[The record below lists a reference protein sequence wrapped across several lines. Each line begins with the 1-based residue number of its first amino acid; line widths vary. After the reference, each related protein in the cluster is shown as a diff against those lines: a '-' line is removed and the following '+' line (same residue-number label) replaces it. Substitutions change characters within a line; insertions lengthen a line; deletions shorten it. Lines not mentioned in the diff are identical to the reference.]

1 MKSAELARSPVSYD
15 QGLNILLTPESAA
28 KFRDFTQAALGRQT
42 QLLINDKIVMEP
54 WMREPIMD
62 GRIVL
67 AGTDGK
73 DLEAM
78 AEQLRIPG
86 ASIIVRLRP

>member
-1 MKSAELARSPVSYD
+1 
-15 QGLNILLTPESAA
+15 
-28 KFRDFTQAALGRQT
+28 
-42 QLLINDKIVMEP
+42 
-54 WMREPIMD
+54 MD

-78 AEQLRIPG
+78 AEQFRIPG
-86 ASIIVRLRP
+86 ASIVVRLRS

>member
-15 QGLNILLTPESAA
+15 QGLNILLTPENAA